1 MYIFSLWPVALL
13 IHLDPFGVRFPFFG
27 NAGFKISPSLDY
39 NGAKWTSCCV
49 AQKDPLPPPK
59 LCNSFFLQKSW
70 PGYSKISRS
79 LAVST
84 DYFLSVELHCSNMF
98 VQKDTCIYLRGV
110 AHNHSRRWT
119 FIWVTIS
126 GKRHCSSAVHML
138 GLLTK
143 QCGKTRRT
151 TSQKKVCELDFRT
164 VPLSRFELYW
174 KS

>member
-1 MYIFSLWPVALL
+1 MLALKFRL
-13 IHLDPFGVRFPFFG
+13 LLTIMEPNGPHAVLLKKTP
-27 NAGFKISPSLDY
+27 SPPK
-39 NGAKWTSCCV
+39 NGE
-49 AQKDPLPPPK
+49 K

-126 GKRHCSSAVHML
+126 GKRHCSSAARVTHKTVWKDKKDYEPKESMRAWFSDCPFKQVWT
-138 GLLTK
+138 LL
-143 QCGKTRRT
+143 
-151 TSQKKVCELDFRT
+151 KVIT
-164 VPLSRFELYW
+164 W
-174 KS
+174 A

>member
-1 MYIFSLWPVALL
+1 MLALKFRL
-13 IHLDPFGVRFPFFG
+13 LLTIMEPNGPHAVLLKKTP
-27 NAGFKISPSLDY
+27 SPPQ
-39 NGAKWTSCCV
+39 NGE
-49 AQKDPLPPPK
+49 K

-84 DYFLSVELHCSNMF
+84 DYFLSVELHCSKMF

>member
-49 AQKDPLPPPK
+49 AQKDPLPPKNGEK

-84 DYFLSVELHCSNMF
+84 DYFLSVELHCSNICLC
-98 VQKDTCIYLRGV
+98 KRTRASTCEVWLIITAGGEHL
-110 AHNHSRRWT
+110 
-119 FIWVTIS
+119 S
-126 GKRHCSSAVHML
+126 G
-138 GLLTK
+138 
-143 QCGKTRRT
+143 
-151 TSQKKVCELDFRT
+151 
-164 VPLSRFELYW
+164 SRFLERDIAAQLYTCSGYSQNSVERQEGLRA
-174 KS
+174 KRKYASLIFGLSL